1 MHDAWAYQPNTISH
15 WPIIPPLPHTLPG
28 YPYAQNFALSAGSRE
43 SVLQLA
49 QTRFDHQ
56 TAISQDMTVLIGSG
70 GVSALA
76 LNAWI
81 LCLSVDAPLY

>member
-1 MHDAWAYQPNTISH
+1 MPGLTNQTPFLIGLLSLPCPIHSQGTRMLKISH
-15 WPIIPPLPHTLPG
+15 
-28 YPYAQNFALSAGSRE
+28 LSAGSRE